1 MSQSHVWNVL
11 PSTPLIMQSERKVVE
26 IFVISRLQHPI
37 DAFTLRILA
46 TGPSS
51 SSIIREGEAKSIL
64 TQMIEEKKFKKIN
77 ESSTNLCQKHCSL
90 EHVSPQ
96 LISRGRRER
105 EGQTLYSKRGW
116 VPNPP
121 SSLPAAGVCRPNILL
136 SPNKWKDN
144 ALPNLGFGSWP
155 TKLSIMGVSWHHHH
169 HCLAGHLF
177 VGTFHLVLCP
187 PSMGTFSPFST
198 SLCEEGTLVR

>member
-1 MSQSHVWNVL
+1 MLFLLKVL
-11 PSTPLIMQSERKVVE
+11 QDCLNHTDLS
-26 IFVISRLQHPI
+26 LQKI
-37 DAFTLRILA
+37 KLR
-46 TGPSS
+46 
-51 SSIIREGEAKSIL
+51 
-64 TQMIEEKKFKKIN
+64 KIN

-155 TKLSIMGVSWHHHH
+155 TKLSIMAQH
-169 HCLAGHLF
+169 HCLTGHLF
-177 VGTFHLVLCP
+177 VGTFHLMLCLP
-187 PSMGTFSPFST
+187 Y
-198 SLCEEGTLVR
+198 

>member
-1 MSQSHVWNVL
+1 MCFLYYPGNWRGGSRFGPTMSQSQVWNVL
-11 PSTPLIMQSERKVVE
+11 PSTPLIMQPERKVVE
-26 IFVISRLQHPI
+26 TFVISRLQHPI
-37 DAFTLRILA
+37 DVFTLRILA

-51 SSIIREGEAKSIL
+51 SSIIREEEAKSIL
-64 TQMIEEKKFKKIN
+64 TQMIEGLKKKLKKIN
-77 ESSTNLCQKHCSL
+77 ESSANLCQKHCSL

-155 TKLSIMGVSWHHHH
+155 TKLSIMGVSWHRF
-169 HCLAGHLF
+169 CLTGRLF
-177 VGTFHLVLCP
+177 CHFVSC
-187 PSMGTFSPFST
+187 
-198 SLCEEGTLVR
+198 

>member
-1 MSQSHVWNVL
+1 MSQSQVWNVL

-26 IFVISRLQHPI
+26 TFVISRLQHPI

-51 SSIIREGEAKSIL
+51 SSIIREEEAKSIL
-64 TQMIEEKKFKKIN
+64 TQMIEGLKKKLKKIN
-77 ESSTNLCQKHCSL
+77 ESSANLCQKHCSL

-155 TKLSIMGVSWHHHH
+155 TKLSIMGVSWHRF
-169 HCLAGHLF
+169 CLTGRLF
-177 VGTFHLVLCP
+177 CHFVSC
-187 PSMGTFSPFST
+187 
-198 SLCEEGTLVR
+198 